1 MLFRSSKK
9 ILTLALAILS
19 ISFAFAQKV
28 TVPEPEFSDQT
39 YLLTSNTEYVKLPRE
54 TGVVKTKAGA
64 SVYLT
69 GIGKVKTRIS
79 LPGTTSSVAAKQ
91 GGDVRLIIKAANN
104 ATDPNSFI
112 SIFKFEVKGKERRA
126 QLAESGTFSG
136 SKSNSLGQIE
146 FQAKKYG
153 TSSYLIVIEN
163 REPGEYRISLGDP
176 DKLNEKN
183 SMKIT
188 TFSVQKP

>member
-1 MLFRSSKK
+1 MSKK

-64 SVYLT
+64 SVYL
-69 GIGKVKTRIS
+69 TRIS

-163 REPGEYRISLGDP
+163 LEPGEYGISLGDP

-188 TFSVQKP
+188 TFSVK

>member
-1 MLFRSSKK
+1 MSKK
-9 ILTLALAILS
+9 LLPLALAILS

-69 GIGKVKTRIS
+69 GIGKIKTRIS

-126 QLAESGTFSG
+126 QLAEAGTFSG

-153 TSSYLIVIEN
+153 TSSYLIVLEGLQ
-163 REPGEYRISLGDP
+163 PGEYGISLGDP

-188 TFSVQKP
+188 TFSVK

>member
-1 MLFRSSKK
+1 MSKK

-91 GGDVRLIIKAANN
+91 GGDVRLY
-104 ATDPNSFI
+104 
-112 SIFKFEVKGKERRA
+112 
-126 QLAESGTFSG
+126 
-136 SKSNSLGQIE
+136 KSCQ
-146 FQAKKYG
+146 QR
-153 TSSYLIVIEN
+153 N
-163 REPGEYRISLGDP
+163 RP
-176 DKLNEKN
+176 
-183 SMKIT
+183 
-188 TFSVQKP
+188 